1 MFSTTFDKEAK
12 LWYGRDIAPLYNPEI
27 SVAQALLSAMTNFG
41 SKIAQVSTKL
51 FKYLG
56 CN

>member
-51 FKYLG
+51 IKYL
-56 CN
+56 